1 MSEIYDVVIV
11 GAGPSGSTTAYYL
24 AKQGFNVLLLD
35 KFNFPR
41 DKTCGDGLTPRALHI
56 LDDMDLLDTL
66 SKVGYRSNKLEL
78 ISTKGDTASALLPK
92 KENMCDFLLIVPR
105 LILDNIILERAISS
119 GANLQAP
126 VRVTGIEQEN
136 NSMLVKGEQRAK
148 TISFRARMVIHAT
161 GANTKL
167 LLTTGLLKKIP
178 QMVLAVRTYYEGIK
192 SAVDAAQCRFDCVP
206 LPGYGWIFPV
216 SDTSV
221 NVGIGLFRGGL
232 ASRWMPKTAHSPF
245 DTFIQSPPLQRLL
258 DGGRQT
264 GPVKGF
270 PIRVDFARSPTFGER
285 TMIIGEAAGLVNPVT
300 GEGIDYGMES
310 GKMAA
315 EHLNHMFAI
324 GDFSHKQLSAFDKQL
339 RKRYQSL
346 FVLCDRLRL
355 LYLNPFFVNLV
366 VRAVARNEELMNLF
380 MNIAIENQ
388 NIYRGLAPGTI
399 AKVIFEGMPGRS

>member
-24 AKQGFNVLLLD
+24 AKQGFNVLLVD

-56 LDDMDLLDTL
+56 LDDMGLLDTIHQ
-66 SKVGYRSNKLEL
+66 VGYRSHKLEL
-78 ISTKGDTASALLPK
+78 FSTKGDAASALLPK
-92 KENMCDFLLIVPR
+92 KENVCDYLLVLPR
-105 LILDNIILERAISS
+105 LILDNIILERALTS
-119 GANLQAP
+119 GAKFQAP
-126 VRVTGIEQEN
+126 VRVTSIEQEN

-148 TISFRARMVIHAT
+148 TITFRARIVIHAT

-167 LLTTGLLKKIP
+167 LLTSDLLKKMP
-178 QMVLAVRTYYEGIK
+178 QMILAVRTYYDGVTSTI
-192 SAVDAAQCRFDCVP
+192 DAFQCRFDNIP

-216 SDTSV
+216 SATSI
-221 NVGIGLFRGGL
+221 NVGIGLFRIGL
-232 ASRWMPKTAHSPF
+232 ASRWMPKTAHSAF
-245 DTFIQSPPLQRLL
+245 DAFIQSPPLQRLL

-264 GPVKGF
+264 GPLKGF

-285 TMIIGEAAGLVNPVT
+285 TMIVGEAAGLVNPIT

-315 EHLNHMFAI
+315 EHLAHMFAI
-324 GDFSHKQLSAFDKQL
+324 GDFSLKQLAAFDKQL
-339 RKRYQSL
+339 RQRYQRL

-355 LYLNPFFVNLV
+355 LYLNPFFLNLV

-380 MNIAIENQ
+380 MDIAIENQ
-388 NIYRGLAPGTI
+388 NLSRGFAPGTI
-399 AKVIFEGMPGRS
+399 AKVIIEGMPGR

>member
-24 AKQGFNVLLLD
+24 AKQGFNVLLVD

-56 LDDMDLLDTL
+56 LDEMGILDTL
-66 SKVGYRSNKLEL
+66 HKVGYRSNTLEL
-78 ISTKGDTASALLPK
+78 ISPKGHTASALLPK
-92 KENMCDFLLIVPR
+92 RENLCDYLLIVPR
-105 LILDNIILERAISS
+105 LILDNIILKRALTS
-119 GANLQAP
+119 GANFQAP

-148 TISFRARMVIHAT
+148 AITFRARMVIHAT

-167 LLTTGLLKKIP
+167 LLTTGLLKKMP
-178 QMVLAVRTYYEGIK
+178 QMVLAARTYYDGIT
-192 SAVDAAQCRFDCVP
+192 SAVDAVQCRFDNVP

-221 NVGIGLFRGGL
+221 NVGIGLFNAGL
-232 ASRWMPKTAHSPF
+232 ASRWMPKTAHSAF
-245 DTFIQSPPLQRLL
+245 DTFIQSPPLQKLL
-258 DGGRQT
+258 DGARQAS
-264 GPVKGF
+264 PIKGF

-315 EHLNHMFAI
+315 EHLTHMFAI
-324 GDFSHKQLSAFDKQL
+324 GDFSLKQLAAFDKQL
-339 RKRYQSL
+339 RQRYQRL

-355 LYLNPFFVNLV
+355 LYLNPFFVNQV
-366 VRAVARNEELMNLF
+366 VRAVARSEELMNLF

-388 NIYRGLAPGTI
+388 NIYRGLAPSTI
-399 AKVIFEGMPGRS
+399 AKVIIEGMPGR